1 MTAEHHHDER
11 LLAEHALALAGDL
24 DAVLD
29 IEAGLSEVLLQ
40 SRHAALTQDVPLDVD
55 AGLASVLP
63 APDPDRIPGA
73 PPPPAPT
80 TKYAPPRSPNL
91 VEAMLHV
98 NFPAGMAKFES
109 TLTPAVGRMEVR
121 SQPQIAAGTRAVALA
136 QRLADE
142 AGDHRGRTLD
152 CVDLLVGV
160 LEFGCELAVVGHK
173 KLALVLKLAQTR
185 VLDPDGVPHDRLG
198 ADPSVAWLLQQARE
212 LGRSLAYTSE
222 RGPLYGDDDL
232 ARLADLA
239 YEIADAPGLDQSLAE
254 HATHVLGAVR
264 IDRVWRQFAHRLPTR
279 DDRRLA
285 LLLDD
290 FTVTDLTSVD
300 LRGADLTAVRWTETG
315 TRWPPGFDLA
325 DLRSRSDESPPG
337 SAIYVVRG
345 DSATVSDSVDP

>member
-11 LLAEHALALAGDL
+11 LLAEHARSLAGDL
-24 DAVLD
+24 DGVLD

-98 NFPAGMAKFES
+98 NFPAGMAKSES

-121 SQPQIAAGTRAVALA
+121 SQPQIAAGTRAVFLA
-136 QRLADE
+136 QRLADDDG
-142 AGDHRGRTLD
+142 GDRGRALD
-152 CVDLLVGV
+152 RVDLL
-160 LEFGCELAVVGHK
+160 A
-173 KLALVLKLAQTR
+173 A
-185 VLDPDGVPHDRLG
+185 VLDFARHMVREPEFVSAFRRAATFLGRAEPAPGRPLTADGYLREALRL
-198 ADPSVAWLLQQARE
+198 ARE
-212 LGRSLAYTSE
+212 ATHGMAA
-222 RGPLYGDDDL
+222 GGDSYL
-232 ARLADLA
+232 SRTADLA
-239 YEIADAPGLDQSLAE
+239 YEIAAAPGLDRALAE
-254 HATHVLGAVR
+254 RAARILGAVR
-264 IDRVWRQFAHRLPTR
+264 IALVRSQFATHLVTH
-279 DDRRLA
+279 DDQRMA